1 MTPNNPS
8 QVSWA
13 RGVWPVLLLLAAAIF
28 IRTHLHAEVLPPYEH
43 LASFPGQVGPW
54 TGSPLAIPPGDLEV
68 LGPGHFM
75 EKVYRA
81 PGKASVDLFIAFFP
95 KQTTGDT
102 IHSPKHCLPG
112 AGWTALY
119 SRTVHVPWGN
129 GRVLNANEYAME
141 LGSSREMV
149 LYWFQSHGRTVAS
162 EYWAKFYLVADSLRM
177 NRTDGAL
184 VRVITPLGR
193 HESLDSGEGRALAFT
208 RLVLPLLRR
217 FIPN

>member
-1 MTPNNPS
+1 M
-8 QVSWA
+8 
-13 RGVWPVLLLLAAAIF
+13 LLVAAVF
-28 IRTHLHAEVLPPYEH
+28 IRTHLHAEVLPPYER
-43 LASFPGQVGPW
+43 LSAFPERIGPW
-54 TGSPLAIPPGDLEV
+54 TGSMVTIPDDDLAV

-75 EKVYRA
+75 ERLYQA
-81 PGKASVDLFIAFFP
+81 SGKRNVDLFIAFFP

-112 AGWTALY
+112 AGWTAI
-119 SRTVHVPWGN
+119 SNRIIHVPWGN
-129 GRVLNANEYAME
+129 GKMLNANEYAME
-141 LGSSREMV
+141 FGSSREMV

-184 VRVITPLGR
+184 VRVITPLGMK
-193 HESLDSGEGRALAFT
+193 ESLVSGEGRALVFT
-208 RLVLPLLRR
+208 RRVLPLLGR